1 MTDQVRVLVV
11 DDHEGFRDLMEITV
25 SLEPGVVEVKTASHG
40 REALELCQT
49 FEPDVVFVDSLL
61 PEMTGDEVSLRIKQ
75 LHPKA
80 RVISLSGQSEWEP
93 EFADDKITKGGTGF
107 LEEITRA
114 LGSDH

>member
-1 MTDQVRVLVV
+1 MDEVRVLVV

-25 SLEPGVVEVKTASHG
+25 SLEPGVIEVRTASHG

-75 LHPKA
+75 LHPNV

-107 LEEITRA
+107 LEEVTRV
-114 LGSDH
+114 LGSES